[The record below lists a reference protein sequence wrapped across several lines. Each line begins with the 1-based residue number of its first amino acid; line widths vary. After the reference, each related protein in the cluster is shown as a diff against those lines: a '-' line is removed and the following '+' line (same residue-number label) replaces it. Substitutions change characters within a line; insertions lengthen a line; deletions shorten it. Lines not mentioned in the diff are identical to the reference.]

1 MTSGRDDR
9 FPAGA
14 PAGDAVG
21 GGGAALVARAAA
33 GPDLPPRALRILDAA
48 LALFADKGFDATA
61 VPEIAAA
68 AGVGTGTIYRHF
80 ETKEALGNAVWQ
92 RAKRDLMGAL
102 APAFDRPAMP
112 PPASPSPSPSDVAAA
127 HRACFMAVWA
137 AGCAFATTSPAAFHF
152 LEFHHEPRFLDRQS
166 LRLSE
171 QSVAPIHGF
180 IAEGQ
185 ALGVLA
191 PLSPEV
197 MSALVWGAL
206 TGLVRHAALMN
217 RPLDPDLVRDSGA
230 TIWRAVAA
238 PAFANP
244 APAKGNLP

>member
-1 MTSGRDDR
+1 MTPKEADR
-9 FPAGA
+9 APAEDV
-14 PAGDAVG
+14 AGDAVG
-21 GGGAALVARAAA
+21 GGRAALVAQAAA
-33 GPDLPPRALRILDAA
+33 GPGLPARALRILDAA
-48 LALFADKGFDATA
+48 LALFAEKGFDATA
-61 VPEIAAA
+61 VPEIAIA

-102 APAFDRPAMP
+102 APAFTKPALSGSAD
-112 PPASPSPSPSDVAAA
+112 PAAVAFA
-127 HRACFMAVWA
+127 HRACFMAVWT
-137 AGCAFATTSPAAFHF
+137 AGCAFASASPAAFQF

-171 QSVAPIHGF
+171 QAVAPIHGF

-185 ALGVLA
+185 ARGVLA

-238 PAFANP
+238 PVFTTSMP
-244 APAKGNLP
+244 IEGNQP